1 MYFSPALFSYISN
14 NKLTNNKRKPD
25 TQFTQPQTTTTEP
38 ELLHYK
44 VTMRNYPETLLQDI
58 VLADNPARQTEIE
71 KLTKIYQKE
80 NSDIADD
87 VEK

>member
-1 MYFSPALFSYISN
+1 
-14 NKLTNNKRKPD
+14 
-25 TQFTQPQTTTTEP
+25 
-38 ELLHYK
+38 
-44 VTMRNYPETLLQDI
+44 MRNYPETLLQDI
-58 VLADNPARQTEIE
+58 VLADNPAHQTEIE

>member
-1 MYFSPALFSYISN
+1 
-14 NKLTNNKRKPD
+14 
-25 TQFTQPQTTTTEP
+25 
-38 ELLHYK
+38 
-44 VTMRNYPETLLQDI
+44 MRNYPETLLQDI

-87 VEK
+87 LEK